1 MCHNVGT
8 SLHHFHCSLLEWYAE
23 QLLWRDVEGWRIG
36 LNATTTSTAPS
47 GWLGDVATATADY
60 QQVHTIELYLLHDGS
75 RIYCFFIMFI
85 LLRFT

>member
-23 QLLWRDVEGWRIG
+23 QLLWRNVE
-36 LNATTTSTAPS
+36 

-75 RIYCFFIMFI
+75 HILFFIMFI